1 MAILDFQSFLL
12 PLLRAATLRGFA
24 WVALI
29 TLPLVALPLAAATLR
44 FASGFDP
51 QSLDPHALALQYQTR
66 VASQIYES
74 LVFRDRNFAIEPALA
89 VSWQKLEPK
98 RWRFKLR
105 PGVKFHDGAPFTADD
120 VAFSIERALHKNSQ
134 RAFQLRGV
142 MEARKVDDM
151 TVDFLLSAPDAV
163 LPEKL
168 IYVGMMSKAWS
179 AAHGVLEP
187 QNYNAKQETYAV
199 RNTNGTGPY
208 KLKSYESDVRAVLVA
223 NPSWWGKRGN
233 VDEAIYVVI
242 QSDATRLAALVS
254 GEVDFVIDPPYQ
266 DVVRLKQEG
275 RFKLTEMTDIGT
287 QYLGFDQS
295 RTELEF
301 SDVKG
306 RNPFKDLRVRRAV
319 YQAIDIDAIVSKVL
333 RGQAKATGSYFS
345 RLVDGWLPELD
356 RRLPYDPKAARALL
370 KEAGYPDG
378 FSVTL
383 DCVNATYRAAVCQA
397 IAGMLAQVG
406 IRATFQPWPTATFF
420 PRLTQATASFFEF
433 GWSPLTDP
441 WPSLYAIV
449 HSYGAD
455 GAGTFN
461 GGRYTNAQLDQ
472 IIDAMRV
479 EPDLTRRRQLVGDAL
494 RLMHAE
500 LPLIPLYRRTLTWVM
515 RPDINVAQWPND
527 ILELRFVQIGNGQQ
541 VGSTAR

>member
-1 MAILDFQSFLL
+1 MTQASGY
-12 PLLRAATLRGFA
+12 AATRSGLARRSPSIAIG
-24 WVALI
+24 AL
-29 TLPLVALPLAAATLR
+29 LVAGCLAAFPLAAKTLR

-66 VASQIYES
+66 VVSQIYES
-74 LVFRDRNFAIEPALA
+74 LVFRDRKFAMEPGLA
-89 VSWQKLEPK
+89 VSWQQLEPK

-105 PGVKFHDGAPFTADD
+105 PGVKFHDGAAFTADD
-120 VAFSIERALHKNSQ
+120 VVFSIERALAKNSQ
-134 RAFQLRGV
+134 RSFQLRGIL
-142 MEARKVDDM
+142 EARKVDDL
-151 TVDFLLSAPDAV
+151 TVDILLAAPDAV

-179 AAHGVLEP
+179 MAHGVVEP

-208 KLKSYESDVRAVLVA
+208 KLKSYEADVRTVLVA
-223 NPSWWGKRGN
+223 NPGWWGRRGN

-254 GEVDFVIDPPYQ
+254 GDVDFVIDSPFQ
-266 DVVRLKQEG
+266 DIARLKQEK
-275 RFKLTEMTDIGT
+275 RFKLAEMTDIGT

-295 RTELEF
+295 RAELEF

-333 RGQAKATGSYFS
+333 RGQATATGSYFS
-345 RLVDGWLPELD
+345 RLVDGSVAELD
-356 RRLPYDPKAARALL
+356 HRLPYDPKAARALL

-383 DCVNATYRAAVCQA
+383 DCVNASFRAAVCQA

-406 IRATFQPWPTATFF
+406 IRTTFQPWPTATFF
-420 PRLTQATASFFEF
+420 PKLTQATSSFFEF
-433 GWSPLTDP
+433 GWSPLTDA
-441 WPSLYAIV
+441 WPSLNAMV
-449 HSYGAD
+449 RSYGAE

-461 GGRYTNAQLDQ
+461 GGRYSNPKLDQ
-472 IIDAMRV
+472 LLDAIRV
-479 EPDLTRRRQLVGDAL
+479 EPDLARRRQLVGDAL
-494 RLMHAE
+494 RIMRAD

-515 RPDINVAQWPND
+515 RPDISVAQWPND
-527 ILELRFVQIGNGQQ
+527 ILELRFVQIGDGQP
-541 VGSTAR
+541 

>member
-1 MAILDFQSFLL
+1 MTRRIYW
-12 PLLRAATLRGFA
+12 AATG
-24 WVALI
+24 AL
-29 TLPLVALPLAAATLR
+29 LLAGCLAALPLSAKTLR

-66 VASQIYES
+66 VVSQIYES
-74 LVFRDRNFAIEPALA
+74 LVFRDRNYAIEPGLA
-89 VSWQKLEPK
+89 VSWQQLEPK

-105 PGVKFHDGAPFTADD
+105 PAVKFQDGAPFTADD

-134 RAFQLRGV
+134 RVFQLRGV
-142 MEARKVDDM
+142 LEARKVDDL
-151 TVDFLLSAPDAV
+151 TVDILLAAPDAV

-168 IYVGMMSKAWS
+168 IYIAIMNKAWS

-187 QNYNAKQETYAV
+187 QNYNARQETYAV
-199 RNTNGTGPY
+199 RNANGTGPY
-208 KLKSYESDVRAVLVA
+208 KLKSYESDVRTVLVA
-223 NPSWWGKRGN
+223 NPDWWGRRGN

-266 DVVRLKQEG
+266 DIARLKLEK
-275 RFKLTEMTDIGT
+275 RFKLAEMTDIGT

-295 RTELEF
+295 RAELEF

-319 YQAIDIDAIVSKVL
+319 YQAIDINVIVSKVL
-333 RGQAKATGSYFS
+333 RGQATGTGSYFS
-345 RLVDGWLPELD
+345 RLVDGSLPEFD
-356 RRLPYDPKAARALL
+356 RRLAYDPKAARALL

-383 DCVNATYRAAVCQA
+383 DCVNASYRAAVCQA
-397 IAGMLAQVG
+397 ITGMLAQVG
-406 IRATFQPWPTATFF
+406 IRASFQPWPTATFF
-420 PRLTQATASFFEF
+420 PRITQATTSFFEF
-433 GWSPLTDP
+433 GWSPLNDP
-441 WPSLYAIV
+441 WPTLNAIV
-449 HSYGAD
+449 HSHGAD

-461 GGRYTNAQLDQ
+461 GGRYSNAQLDQ
-472 IIDAMRV
+472 TIDAIRI
-479 EPDLTRRRQLVGDAL
+479 EPDLTRRRQLIGDAL
-494 RLMHAE
+494 RLMQTD

-515 RPDINVAQWPND
+515 RPDISVAQWPND
-527 ILELRFVQIGNGQQ
+527 VLELRFVQIGDGQQ
-541 VGSTAR
+541 VGSR

>member
-1 MAILDFQSFLL
+1 MA
-12 PLLRAATLRGFA
+12 T
-24 WVALI
+24 VAL
-29 TLPLVALPLAAATLR
+29 LLAACLAALPLAAKTLR

-74 LVFRDRNFAIEPALA
+74 LVFRDRDFVIEPALA
-89 VSWQKLEPK
+89 VSWQQLEPK

-105 PGVKFHDGAPFTADD
+105 PGVKFHDGTPFTADD
-120 VAFSIERALHKNSQ
+120 VAFS
-134 RAFQLRGV
+134 
-142 MEARKVDDM
+142 
-151 TVDFLLSAPDAV
+151 
-163 LPEKL
+163 
-168 IYVGMMSKAWS
+168 
-179 AAHGVLEP
+179 
-187 QNYNAKQETYAV
+187 QNYNARQETYAV

-208 KLKSYESDVRAVLVA
+208 KLKSYESDVRTVLIA
-223 NPSWWGKRGN
+223 NPAWWGRRGN

-266 DVVRLKQEG
+266 DIARLKQEK
-275 RFKLTEMTDIGT
+275 RFKLAEMTDIGT

-295 RTELEF
+295 RAELEF

-319 YQAIDIDAIVSKVL
+319 YQAIDIDVIVSKVL
-333 RGQAKATGSYFS
+333 RGHATATGSHFS
-345 RLVDGWLPELD
+345 RLVDGSLPELD
-356 RRLPYDPKAARALL
+356 RRLTYDPKAARALL
-370 KEAGYPDG
+370 KEAGYPEG

-383 DCVNATYRAAVCQA
+383 DCVNASYRAAVCQA
-397 IAGMLAQVG
+397 ITGMLAQVG
-406 IRATFQPWPTATFF
+406 IRASFQPWPTATFF

-433 GWSPLTDP
+433 GWSPTTDP
-441 WPSLYAIV
+441 WQSLYAIV

-461 GGRYTNAQLDQ
+461 GGRYANAQLDQ

-479 EPDLTRRRQLVGDAL
+479 EPDLTRRRQLIGDAL
-494 RLMHAE
+494 RLMHAD

-515 RPDINVAQWPND
+515 RPDISVAQWPND
-527 ILELRFVQIGNGQQ
+527 VLELRFVQIGDGQQ
-541 VGSTAR
+541 VGSNTR